1 MKQKKPISLSS
12 DVADAS
18 YDPTPSDWH
27 NTLTAILKG
36 VLVITSLGLS
46 AYFLYGILSK

>member
-1 MKQKKPISLSS
+1 MKQKPISLSS

-27 NTLTAILKG
+27 NTLLAFLKG
-36 VLVITSLGLS
+36 VLVITSLILS

>member
-1 MKQKKPISLSS
+1 MKQKPIPLSS
-12 DVADAS
+12 DAADAN

-27 NTLTAILKG
+27 ETLLAILKG
-36 VLVITSLGLS
+36 VLVITSLVLS

>member
-1 MKQKKPISLSS
+1 MKQKPISLSS
-12 DVADAS
+12 DVTDAT

-27 NTLTAILKG
+27 NTLLVILKSI
-36 VLVITSLGLS
+36 LVVSSLALS

>member
-1 MKQKKPISLSS
+1 MKQKPISLSS

-27 NTLTAILKG
+27 NTLLAILKG
-36 VLVITSLGLS
+36 VLVITSLILS

>member
-1 MKQKKPISLSS
+1 MKQKPISLSS

-27 NTLTAILKG
+27 NTLLAILKG
-36 VLVITSLGLS
+36 VLAITSLVLS

>member
-1 MKQKKPISLSS
+1 MKQKPVQLSS

-27 NTLTAILKG
+27 NTLLVILKG
-36 VLVITSLGLS
+36 ILAISSLVLS
-46 AYFLYGILSK
+46 A